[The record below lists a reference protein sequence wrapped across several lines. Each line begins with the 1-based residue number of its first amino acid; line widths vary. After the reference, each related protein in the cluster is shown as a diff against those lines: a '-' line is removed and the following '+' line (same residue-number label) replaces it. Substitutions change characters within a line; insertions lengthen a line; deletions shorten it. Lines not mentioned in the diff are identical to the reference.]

1 MVEPV
6 TSRALSFFSAPTRR
20 WFEGAFSEPTAAQ
33 AGAWEA
39 ISAGHHALIVAPTGS
54 GKTLSAFLWALDRLH
69 FENHGGEGIGTGDD
83 EGADAGGR
91 QAQQAGGRGTR
102 VLYISPLKALGVDV
116 ERNLRAPLIGIAQT
130 ARQLGV
136 EPPQVR
142 VGVRSGDTPA
152 KERRQ
157 LISNPPDIL
166 ITTPESLFL
175 MLTSKARST
184 LTQVHTVIIDEVHAV
199 AGTKRGAHLAVTL
212 ERLDQILETPAQRV
226 GLSATVEPVETV
238 ARFLGGS
245 VPVQIVRPPS
255 AKEWEL
261 TLSVPVPDMT
271 ALGGLNAY
279 GEGDNS
285 FKQGSSPRP
294 APAPAGSG
302 AYLDKLTERTRSQVR
317 SLDATEFEDRA
328 FDDGAVQADTLADAG
343 TRPEVSVRL
352 AESLPQGVTVAEALG
367 IRPVAG
373 PALGSQPDEPSSDY
387 FDQPLP
393 ARTPGSQTGGEQAS
407 AAQTSTAQAS
417 AEQALWDA
425 VGVFPGE
432 EAVASPQ
439 AQAQA
444 QTRTQPALTIEEV
457 QVAASAPGS
466 GAGSETP
473 NLNGYQ
479 ASIWPHVEERIVDLV
494 EANRSIIVFANSRG
508 LAEKLTARLNEIYL
522 GRLEARGELGE
533 VTASAST
540 GARTYAATGGEPKA
554 LADVLAEALAKDTPA
569 RLEADDERLPGAGAS
584 LPLSTQS
591 PAQVMGGSA
600 TAAGAPPVL
609 ARAHHGSVSKDQ
621 RTLIEEALKS
631 GQLRCV
637 VATSS
642 LELGIDMG
650 HVDLVIQVEAPHSV
664 ASGLQRVGRAGHQVG
679 EVSRGYLYP
688 KHRGDLLNATVTVQR
703 MLAGQIEPL
712 AIPANPLDI
721 LAQQTVAACALGPIS
736 VEAWFEALRATA
748 PFATLPRA
756 AFEATLDLL
765 AGKYP
770 SDEFAELRPRIVW
783 DRDAGTIEG
792 RPGAQRLAVTS
803 GGTIPDRGLFPVF
816 IAGAEDSKA
825 PKRVGELDEE
835 MVYESRAGDVIA
847 LGASSWRIEDISHDR
862 VTVTPAPGVPGRLPF
877 WHGDSPGRPVDLG
890 RALGAFTRE
899 LALENSKDAGAAH
912 ARLRG
917 LGLDQW
923 AADNLLAYVAEQ
935 AEATGQVP
943 SEKHLLV
950 ERFRDELGDWRL
962 ILHSPLGMPVHSP
975 WALAVGARAEERYG
989 VNASAMAAD
998 DGIVLRIPAMEAE
1011 PPGADLFIFDPAELE
1026 DIVTERVGNS
1036 ALFASRFRE
1045 NAARALLLPRKDPG
1059 RRTPLWQQ
1067 RQRSAQLL
1075 DVARKYPTFPLLLE
1089 TARECLQDVYDL
1101 PALTALH
1108 KDLEAKKVRI
1118 SEVETET
1125 PSPFARTLL
1134 FGYVA
1139 QFLYDGDSPLAERR
1153 AAALALDPALLA
1165 ELLGK
1170 DELRELL
1177 DVEVIRSTEAR
1188 LQRTAA
1194 GYRLREVEG
1203 AADLLRLL
1211 GPLTAAEAA
1220 QRLRVLLDQG
1230 TGEDAGTNAGAGSGE
1245 DASAPAA
1252 EAESGQPG
1260 ERVLT
1265 EAEATDHLEALV
1277 KAGRALRFRLHGRE
1291 LYAAI
1296 EDAARLRDALG
1307 VPLPIGVPLAFLEP
1321 VEAPLVDLVARYART
1336 HAPFT
1341 AAQAAEALGLGVSV
1355 VDTALRTLAADR
1367 RVISGEFLPE
1377 ELRAELAAARTG
1389 STDPT
1394 YLAGT
1399 EWVDAAVLRTLR
1411 SRSLAALRAD
1421 VEPVTPGTYA
1431 RFLPPWQHVG
1441 SWQVTETTAAPG
1453 TFGAPAQPI
1462 SVRRDESAMLSGYDG
1477 LLTVIDQLAGVRVP
1491 ASALEPLILKT
1502 RISDYT
1508 PALLDSAMSAGDVL
1522 WTGAGQLAGDDGWVA
1537 LHLGE
1542 SAALTLPDEVERTEA
1557 LAALGAL
1564 ENTIYEL
1571 LTGGLFFSQ
1580 IQTQLATL
1588 AASLGNTPPSA
1599 QEISTALWNLVWA
1612 GLVTGDTFAPVR
1624 ALISGGASA
1633 HKVAAPA
1640 PRARSVGMRR
1650 GASRLSASRLGV
1662 GVGRAPAVS
1671 AQVAPI
1677 DGGRWARIEAEPL
1690 DTTVAAAA
1698 RAELLMDRYGV
1709 LTRGAVAVEDTPGG
1723 FAGVYRVLST
1733 AEEKG
1738 LARRGYFIEGL
1749 GAAQFATSSTVD
1761 RLRAADDTT
1770 AADEEGQGAAPG
1782 ASAYAPVRRTRQSV
1796 TLLAATDPANPYGA
1810 ALPWPTPVPWDA
1822 DRTPVKHKPGRKA
1835 GAVVVLVDGELTLY
1849 LERGGKTLLPF
1860 TDSPERVEVAAPL
1873 IGQLVRA
1880 GVADKI
1886 VIETAGGVDVLSSP
1900 TPPPPAPDQPDA
1912 SGEAGAHPVLV
1923 LRRALLAAGF
1933 YATPRGLRMRK
1944 DYT

>member
-1 MVEPV
+1 MAESA

-20 WFEGAFSEPTAAQ
+20 WFEGAFSAPTAAQ

-69 FENHGGEGIGTGDD
+69 FENHGGGGLGAAND
-83 EGADAGGR
+83 EGADAGSR
-91 QAQQAGGRGTR
+91 QAQQAGGGGTR

-184 LTQVHTVIIDEVHAV
+184 LTKVHTVIIDEVHAV

-245 VPVQIVRPPS
+245 VPVEIVRPPS
-255 AKEWEL
+255 TKEWEL

-271 ALGGLNAY
+271 ALGGPNAY

-294 APAPAGSG
+294 TPAPAGSG
-302 AYLDKLTERTRSQVR
+302 AYLDKLTERTRSQIR

-328 FDDGAVQADTLADAG
+328 FDDGTVQADTLADAG

-393 ARTPGSQTGGEQAS
+393 AR
-407 AAQTSTAQAS
+407 AS

-432 EAVASPQ
+432 ETESAPQ
-439 AQAQA
+439 AQN
-444 QTRTQPALTIEEV
+444 RTQPDLTIEEV

-466 GAGSETP
+466 GAGGETP

-494 EANRSIIVFANSRG
+494 EANRSTIVFANSRG

-540 GARTYAATGGEPKA
+540 GARTYASTGGEPKA

-584 LPLSTQS
+584 LPLSTQP

-600 TAAGAPPVL
+600 AAAGAPPVL

-1194 GYRLREVEG
+1194 GYRLRGVEG

-1230 TGEDAGTNAGAGSGE
+1230 TGEDAGAGSGV
-1245 DASAPAA
+1245 DASAPTA
-1252 EAESGQPG
+1252 EAETGQPG

-1341 AAQAAEALGLGVSV
+1341 AAQAAAALSLGVSV

-1389 STDPT
+1389 STDPA

-1399 EWVDAAVLRTLR
+1399 EWVDASVLRTLR

-1441 SWQVTETTAAPG
+1441 SWQVTETAAAPG
-1453 TFGAPAQPI
+1453 TFGAPAQPV

-1477 LLTVIDQLAGVRVP
+1477 LLTVIDQIAGVRVP
-1491 ASALEPLILKT
+1491 ASALEPLILRA

-1508 PALLDSAMSAGDVL
+1508 SALLDSAMSAGDVI

-1557 LAALGAL
+1557 LAA
-1564 ENTIYEL
+1564 
-1571 LTGGLFFSQ
+1571 
-1580 IQTQLATL
+1580 L

-1690 DTTVAAAA
+1690 DATVAAAA

-1723 FAGVYRVLST
+1723 FAGVYRVLSA

-1749 GAAQFATSSTVD
+1749 GAAQFSTSSTVD
-1761 RLRAADDTT
+1761 RLRAVDDTT

-1782 ASAYAPVRRTRQSV
+1782 ASAYAPVRRTRHSV

-1810 ALPWPTPVPWDA
+1810 ALPWPVPVAWDS
-1822 DRTPVKHKPGRKA
+1822 DRTPIKHKPGRKA
-1835 GAVVVLVDGELTLY
+1835 GAVVILVDGELTLY
-1849 LERGGKTLLPF
+1849 LERGGKTLLTF
-1860 TDSPERVEVAAPL
+1860 TDRADRVEASAPL

-1900 TPPPPAPDQPDA
+1900 EPLPPTPDQPDA
-1912 SGEAGAHPVLV
+1912 AAEDGEHPVLT

-1944 DYT
+1944 DYS

>member
-1 MVEPV
+1 MAEPV

-20 WFEGAFSEPTAAQ
+20 WFEGAFSAPTAAQ

-69 FENHGGEGIGTGDD
+69 FENHEGG
-83 EGADAGGR
+83 
-91 QAQQAGGRGTR
+91 GTR

-184 LTQVHTVIIDEVHAV
+184 LTKVHTVIIDEVHAV

-271 ALGGLNAY
+271 ALGGPNAY

-285 FKQGSSPRP
+285 FKQDSSPRP
-294 APAPAGSG
+294 TPAPAGSG

-317 SLDATEFEDRA
+317 SLDATEFEGRA

-393 ARTPGSQTGGEQAS
+393 AR
-407 AAQTSTAQAS
+407 AS

-432 EAVASPQ
+432 ETESAPH
-439 AQAQA
+439 AQN
-444 QTRTQPALTIEEV
+444 RTQPDLTIEEV

-466 GAGSETP
+466 GAGGETP

-494 EANRSIIVFANSRG
+494 EANRSTIVFANSRG

-533 VTASAST
+533 VTASAAT
-540 GARTYAATGGEPKA
+540 GARTYATTGGEPKA
-554 LADVLAEALAKDTPA
+554 LADVLAEALAKDAPT

-584 LPLSTQS
+584 FPLSTQP

-792 RPGAQRLAVTS
+792 RPGSQRLAVTS

-862 VTVTPAPGVPGRLPF
+862 VTVTPAPGIPGRLPF

-1194 GYRLREVEG
+1194 GYRLRGVEG

-1230 TGEDAGTNAGAGSGE
+1230 TGEDA
-1245 DASAPAA
+1245 SAPTA
-1252 EAESGQPG
+1252 EAETGKPG

-1321 VEAPLVDLVARYART
+1321 VDSPLLDLVARYART

-1341 AAQAAEALGLGVSV
+1341 AAQAAAALSLGVSV

-1389 STDPT
+1389 STDPA

-1399 EWVDAAVLRTLR
+1399 EWVDASVLRTLR

-1477 LLTVIDQLAGVRVP
+1477 LLTVIDQIAGVRVP
-1491 ASALEPLILKT
+1491 ASALEPLILRA

-1564 ENTIYEL
+1564 ENTLYEL

-1580 IQTQLATL
+1580 IQTQLAAL
-1588 AASLGNTPPSA
+1588 ATSLGNTPPSA

-1633 HKVAAPA
+1633 HKVAAPV

-1662 GVGRAPAVS
+1662 GVGRVPAVS

-1690 DTTVAAAA
+1690 DATVAAAA

-1723 FAGVYRVLST
+1723 FAGVYRVLSA

-1749 GAAQFATSSTVD
+1749 GAAQFSTSSTVD

-1770 AADEEGQGAAPG
+1770 AADEEGQDAAPG
-1782 ASAYAPVRRTRQSV
+1782 ASAYTPVRRTRHSV

-1810 ALPWPTPVPWDA
+1810 ALPWPTPVAWDSN
-1822 DRTPVKHKPGRKA
+1822 RTPIKHKPGRKA
-1835 GAVVVLVDGELTLY
+1835 GAVVILVDGELTLY

-1860 TDSPERVEVAAPL
+1860 TDRADRVEASAPL

-1900 TPPPPAPDQPDA
+1900 EPLLPTPDQPDA
-1912 SGEAGAHPVLV
+1912 AAEGGEHPVLT

-1944 DYT
+1944 DYS